1 MEFKKLISAALMLGA
16 ISFGATTAS
25 ALSSF
30 VAPLNAALG
39 GTSVSCSAC
48 HAGAGQSK
56 TNATLPMALT
66 WKSSSLASNLANS
79 DSDGDGFTN
88 IQEASGALL
97 NFNDAAVSPFT
108 LASAGATAA
117 DTVLANVVVK
127 GDAVAT
133 QQAFADPYSLAG
145 TGEEIVGG
153 ISVTIHAVPVT
164 IFVKGLGVDSTMNM
178 YAVDA
183 AGQGTLAPTTSWMA
197 NVDGS
202 FTVNAMA
209 TNPATVVL
217 VRTLPAAAA
226 VAAASSS
233 SGGCVT
239 SAATTPLMMVLAML
253 TLGFFVRRKKD

>member
-1 MEFKKLISAALMLGA
+1 MEYKKLISAALLLGA
-16 ISFGATTAS
+16 MSFGATTAS

-48 HAGAGQSK
+48 HTGATQSK

-97 NFNDAAVSPFT
+97 NFNVATVSPFT

-117 DTVLANVVVK
+117 DTVLATVVVK

-164 IFVKGLGVDSTMNM
+164 IFVKGLGVDSTMKM

-202 FTVNAMA
+202 FTVTAMA
-209 TNPATVVL
+209 TNPATAVL
-217 VRTLPAAAA
+217 VRTLPAVAVPAAA
-226 VAAASSS
+226 GS

-239 SAATTPLMMVLAML
+239 SAATTPLMMILAML